1 MPQAPS
7 EIAPALLP
15 DTEAS
20 ALFNP
25 AFCAVLL
32 NRAIAAFTSQ
42 DGAPM
47 PLTFAYLILPSAM
60 HRPTREALP
69 KTSAASMPT
78 WLRENPLVLSQLP
91 VRVRAFRDY
100 TSQAIIYGLNRRVLV
115 DAPDGALLA
124 LSLRRRPRTLR
135 PTQDWEA
142 CVRAADFLGRWVGT
156 SGSDEPTTLAQ
167 WGLRP

>member
-1 MPQAPS
+1 MTQTQSQITEPS
-7 EIAPALLP
+7 LP

-32 NRAIAAFTSQ
+32 HRACAAFSSQ
-42 DGAPM
+42 AGAPM
-47 PLTFAYLILPSAM
+47 PLTFAYLILPSAL
-60 HRPTREALP
+60 HLPTREALP
-69 KTSAASMPT
+69 KTSAASMAT
-78 WLRENPLVLSQLP
+78 WLREHPLVLSELP
-91 VRVRAFRDY
+91 ARVRAFRDF
-100 TSQAIIYGLNRRVLV
+100 TSQAIIYGLSRHVLV
-115 DAPDGALLA
+115 ATDGRLSA
-124 LSLRRRPRTLR
+124 LSLQRRPRTLR

-142 CVRAADFLGRWVGT
+142 CMRASEFLGRWIGG